1 MTGSMTRVAGR
12 LVAALWLAAAP
23 AAPAATI
30 EGVVALPARP
40 APAPASRYT
49 QTVGEVRDPDPPV
62 AVVYVEGTGQQPK
75 TGRPV
80 AVAQEGYQFTP
91 GLVVV
96 PTGSVVEFPNHD
108 PEYHSVF
115 SYSKARRFDLGRFQ
129 RDERPPPLT
138 FEGPGVVK
146 LYCDIH
152 EHMRGTILVV
162 DTPYFQK
169 TDAGGRYRI
178 DGLPAGHLVVKAWL
192 DETTVRERTIDVGA
206 NETRRVDFPAE

>member
-1 MTGSMTRVAGR
+1 MTRRSASVAGR
-12 LVAALWLAAAP
+12 VAAALCFVTAH

-30 EGVVALPARP
+30 EGVVALPARS
-40 APAPASRYT
+40 ALTPASRYT
-49 QTVGEVRDPDPPV
+49 QTVGEIRDPDPPV
-62 AVVYVEGTGQQPK
+62 AVVYVEGTGQHPK
-75 TGRPV
+75 AGRV

-91 GLVVV
+91 GLLVV
-96 PTGSVVEFPNHD
+96 PPGSVVEFPNHD

-129 RDERPPPLT
+129 RGEKPPPLT
-138 FEGPGVVK
+138 FESPGVVK

-169 TDAGGRYRI
+169 TDADGHYRI
-178 DGLPAGHLVVKAWL
+178 DGLPAGRLVVKAWL
-192 DETTVRERTIDVGA
+192 DETTVRERTVDLGA
-206 NETRRVDFPAE
+206 SETRRLDFPAE

>member
-1 MTGSMTRVAGR
+1 MSGTARVASR
-12 LVAALWLAAAP
+12 LVAALWLAAQ

-30 EGVVALPARP
+30 EGVVTLPARSGP
-40 APAPASRYT
+40 TAASRYT
-49 QTVGEVRDPDPPV
+49 QTVGEIRDPDPPV
-62 AVVYVEGTGQQPK
+62 AVVYDEGTGQRPK
-75 TGRPV
+75 AGRPV

-91 GLVVV
+91 GLIVV
-96 PTGSVVEFPNHD
+96 PSGGVVEFPNHD

-129 RDERPPPLT
+129 RGERPPPLT
-138 FEGPGVVK
+138 FESPGVVK

-169 TDAGGRYRI
+169 TAADGRYRI
-178 DGLPAGHLVVKAWL
+178 DGLPAGRLVVKAWL
-192 DETTVRERTIDVGA
+192 DETMVRERTVEVGA